1 MKQTKPSLRIRKDFK
16 EKRTPE
22 LTIEGY
28 SPGKRRAEAMSF
40 NSIISKSRKSKHL
53 GL

>member
-16 EKRTPE
+16 KERTPE

-28 SPGKRRAEAMSF
+28 SPGKRRQKNE
-40 NSIISKSRKSKHL
+40 L
-53 GL
+53 Q